1 MAIAKIIFWACLF
14 LIAYTYFLY
23 PILLFSLYA
32 AAQVWRDLR
41 YLGSRRSRRPVSPS
55 SEELPAVSVLIPA
68 HNEAACLHEKI
79 ANLRNLDYP
88 AEKLEIIFVSDGS
101 TDGTNDFLKALPDA
115 NIRLIILPER
125 KGKAN
130 ALNHAVAQARNE
142 ILIFSDASTLFARDA
157 VRTLV
162 RHFSDATVGAACGAL
177 QFEGTPEAQQTEGF
191 YWKYEGMLRFMEAR
205 LGATL
210 TASGAIYALRRECY
224 RPLPQETLIED
235 FLVPMNTRKQGYRV
249 LYDPEALATDFP
261 ASTVGGEFA
270 RRVRLAVGSYRAL
283 GELLRVP
290 MRGFT
295 LLAFVSH
302 KMLRWTLGFQLIG
315 LAVSNLFLVQ
325 APFYRI
331 VLLAQLAFYAWAA
344 LGFIF
349 RHSLRSVRF
358 ALIGYFLLAMN
369 LAFLVGFIRFLVGRQ
384 EVTWQRVN

>member
-1 MAIAKIIFWACLF
+1 VTMAKIIFWACLL
-14 LIAYTYFLY
+14 LIAYTYLLY
-23 PILLFSLYA
+23 PMLLFSLYA
-32 AAQVWRDLR
+32 ATQVWRDLR

-55 SEELPAVSVLIPA
+55 SEELPAVSLLIPA
-68 HNEAACLHEKI
+68 YNEAASLHEKI

-115 NIRLIILPER
+115 NIRLVVLPGR

-130 ALNHAVAQARNE
+130 ALNYAVAQARNE
-142 ILIFSDASTLFARDA
+142 ILVFSDASTIFARDA
-157 VRTLV
+157 IRTLV
-162 RHFSDATVGAACGAL
+162 RHFSDVTVGAVCGAL
-177 QFEGTPEAQQTEGF
+177 EFDGTPEAQLTEGA

-210 TASGAIYALRRECY
+210 TASGAIYALRRQCY

-261 ASTVGGEFA
+261 ASTVAGEFA

-302 KMLRWTLGFQLIG
+302 KMLRWILGLLLIG
-315 LAVSNLFLVQ
+315 LVVSNLFLVR

-349 RHSLRSVRF
+349 RHSLKSVRF
-358 ALIGYFLLAMN
+358 ALIGYFVLAMN

-384 EVTWQRVN
+384 EVAWQRVN

>member
-1 MAIAKIIFWACLF
+1 VAIAKIIFWVCLF
-14 LIAYTYFLY
+14 LIAYTYFIY

-32 AAQVWRDLR
+32 ATQVWRDLR
-41 YLGSRRSRRPVSPS
+41 YLGTRRSRRPVAPS
-55 SEELPAVSVLIPA
+55 SEELPAVSLLIPV
-68 HNEAACLHEKI
+68 HNEVASLYEKI

-88 AEKLEIIFVSDGS
+88 TEKLEIIFVSDGS
-101 TDGTNDFLKALPDA
+101 TDGTNNFLKALPDP
-115 NIRLIILPER
+115 NIRSVILSER

-142 ILIFSDASTLFARDA
+142 ILILSDASTIFARDA

-162 RHFSDATVGAACGAL
+162 RHFSDPTVGAACGAL
-177 QFEGTPEAQQTEGF
+177 QFEGTPEAQQTEGA
-191 YWKYEGMLRFMEAR
+191 YWKYESMLRLMEAR

-210 TASGAIYALRRECY
+210 TASGAIYALRRGCY

-235 FLVPMNTRKQGYRV
+235 FLVPMNARKQGYRV

-261 ASTVGGEFA
+261 APTVAGEFA
-270 RRVRLAVGSYRAL
+270 RRVRLAVGSYQAL

-302 KMLRWTLGFQLIG
+302 KMLRWTLGFLLIG
-315 LAVSNLFLVQ
+315 LAMSNLFLVRV
-325 APFYRI
+325 PFYRF

-344 LGFIF
+344 LGFVF
-349 RHSLRSVRF
+349 RHSLQSVRF
-358 ALIGYFLLAMN
+358 ALVGYFLLAMN
-369 LAFLVGFIRFLVGRQ
+369 LAFLVGFIRFVVGRQ

>member
-1 MAIAKIIFWACLF
+1 MAKIIFWACLL
-14 LIAYTYFLY
+14 LIAYTYLLY
-23 PILLFSLYA
+23 PMLLFSLYA
-32 AAQVWRDLR
+32 ATQVWRDLR

-55 SEELPAVSVLIPA
+55 SEELPAVSLLIPA
-68 HNEAACLHEKI
+68 YNEAASLHEKI

-115 NIRLIILPER
+115 NIRLVVLPGR

-130 ALNHAVAQARNE
+130 ALNYAVAQARNE
-142 ILIFSDASTLFARDA
+142 ILVFSDASTIFARDA
-157 VRTLV
+157 IRTLV
-162 RHFSDATVGAACGAL
+162 RHFSDVTVGAVCGAL
-177 QFEGTPEAQQTEGF
+177 EFDGTPEAQLTEGA

-210 TASGAIYALRRECY
+210 TASGAIYALRRQCY

-261 ASTVGGEFA
+261 ASTVAGEFA

-302 KMLRWTLGFQLIG
+302 KMLRWILGLLLIG
-315 LAVSNLFLVQ
+315 LVVSNLFLVR

-349 RHSLRSVRF
+349 RHSLKSVRF
-358 ALIGYFLLAMN
+358 ALIGYFVLAMN

-384 EVTWQRVN
+384 EVAWQRVN

>member
-1 MAIAKIIFWACLF
+1 VAIAKIIFWACLF
-14 LIAYTYFLY
+14 LIAHTYVLY
-23 PILLFSLYA
+23 PMLLFSLYT

-41 YLGSRRSRRPVSPS
+41 YLGSRRSRRPVLPS
-55 SEELPAVSVLIPA
+55 SEELPAVSLLIPA
-68 HNEAACLHEKI
+68 HNEAASLHEKI
-79 ANLRNLDYP
+79 ANIRNLDYP

-101 TDGTNDFLKALPDA
+101 TDGTNDFLKALADA
-115 NIRLIILPER
+115 NIRLIVLPER

-142 ILIFSDASTLFARDA
+142 ILIFSDASTIFARDA

-162 RHFSDATVGAACGAL
+162 RHFSDVTVGAVCGAL
-177 QFEGTPEAQQTEGF
+177 EFDGTPEARQTEGV

-210 TASGAIYALRRECY
+210 TASGAIYALRRQCY
-224 RPLPQETLIED
+224 RSLPQETLIED

-261 ASTVGGEFA
+261 ASTVAGEFA

-283 GELLRVP
+283 GQLLRVP

-302 KMLRWTLGFQLIG
+302 KMLRWILGLLLIA
-315 LAVSNLFLVQ
+315 LVVSNLFLVRV
-325 APFYRI
+325 PFYRI

-344 LGFIF
+344 LGFTF
-349 RHSLRSVRF
+349 RHSLQSVRF
-358 ALIGYFLLAMN
+358 ALIGYFVLAMN